1 MGDKLRKGLPL
12 REKPR
17 PTLKIVGLMM
27 VAIQRMKLDAEEW
40 RGKKEIRESLR
51 TVIIKMKQKRDA
63 RKES

>member
-17 PTLKIVGLMM
+17 PTLKTVGVMM
-27 VAIQRMKLDAEEW
+27 IAIQRMKLDAEEW
-40 RGKKEIRESLR
+40 RGKKEIRESLKR
-51 TVIIKMKQKRDA
+51 GILKMKLKRDA